1 MALLL
6 LFVSSVYVDTE
17 VAPSTDVVVVVV
29 DMSTLNER
37 SCAFVQFA
45 TDVRTR
51 VA

>member
-6 LFVSSVYVDTE
+6 LFISSVYVDTE
-17 VAPSTDVVVVVV
+17 VAPSTAVVVVV

>member
-6 LFVSSVYVDTE
+6 LFISSVYVDTE
-17 VAPSTDVVVVVV
+17 VAPSTDVVVVV